1 MNISTFI
8 KDFRFHILVGGV
20 LTIAILAIIWGQQA
34 RAASSA
40 TVTATVTVQNIS
52 ITISSG
58 GTQAYGTL
66 GQNATA
72 TSTEIV
78 ITNDGNVTEDVL
90 IRGQNS
96 ASWTLGGTAG
106 SDQYIHRFC
115 TVGIS
120 GCQSPPTNYTA
131 LTTSNQTHSTSVSA
145 SAATSTALQI
155 NTPNPSTVFTQQ
167 SVDVII
173 TATAS

>member
-1 MNISTFI
+1 
-8 KDFRFHILVGGV
+8 V
-20 LTIAILAIIWGQQA
+20 LAIAILAIIWGAQA

-52 ITISSG
+52 ITITAG
-58 GTQAYGTL
+58 GTQNYGTL
-66 GQNATA
+66 AQNSTA

-78 ITNDGNVTEDVL
+78 ISNNGNVNENIL

-96 ASWTLGGTAG
+96 ANWTLGATAG
-106 SDQYIHRFC
+106 TDQYVHRFC
-115 TVGIS
+115 TAGIAA
-120 GCQSPPTNYTA
+120 CQSPPTNYTA
-131 LTTSNQTHSTSVSA
+131 LTTSNQTHSTFLA
-145 SAATSTALQI
+145 PNAATSTALQI